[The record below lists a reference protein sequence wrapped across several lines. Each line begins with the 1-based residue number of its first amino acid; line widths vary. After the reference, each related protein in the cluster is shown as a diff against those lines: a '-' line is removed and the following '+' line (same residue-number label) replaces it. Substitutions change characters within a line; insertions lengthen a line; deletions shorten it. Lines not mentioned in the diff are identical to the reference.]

1 MYEFLWFVGGAA
13 TYKLLSIFLGL
24 TQIAY
29 VIRQLQLNVL
39 TFLGTTIEDVA
50 YIKAL
55 KYKTMHESKVAP
67 TQIKQ
72 SKLRDE
78 EFFEEWKKSCIDNI
92 HNSVPNYIKLSFN
105 NWQEGVSLL
114 DEIYRRRID
123 EEERKK

>member
-1 MYEFLWFVGGAA
+1 MYEFLWFLGGAV

-29 VIRQLQLNVL
+29 VIRQLQVNVL

-72 SKLRDE
+72 FKLRDE

-105 NWQEGVSLL
+105 NWQEGVNLL